1 MSQLENN
8 DPQNPGRRSFIRQ
21 SILAGLGL
29 SFNFRPAF
37 SVPSEWR
44 HIGIIGLDT
53 SHCIAFTQLINAPSE
68 EGTDGFRVVAAY
80 PKGSPD
86 IESSVSRV
94 PRYIDEITKLGVTIV
109 NSIEDLLKQ
118 VDFVLL
124 ETNDGR
130 PHLEQAMPVLESGKP
145 LFIDKPM
152 AASLA
157 DAIKIFDLA
166 EKHKTPLFSSSSLRY
181 CPGAQESRKGEGIGE
196 IVGAETFSPLIIEPT
211 HPDLFWYG
219 IHGVEL
225 LFTIMQ
231 TGCLSVRRLSATHTD
246 LVTGQWD
253 GDQIGTFRGI
263 KQGFHDYGGIAFG
276 KTGIQHLG
284 PYAGYAPLVNEILR
298 FFSTGE
304 VPVSPDET
312 LEILAFMEAADE
324 SEKRGGEWISIE
336 EIVQNALNGSI
347 P

>member
-1 MSQLENN
+1 MEKSYPKNL
-8 DPQNPGRRSFIRQ
+8 GRRSFVRQ

-29 SFNFRPAF
+29 SFSLRPGF
-37 SVPSEWR
+37 TSPSERR

-53 SHCIAFTQLINAPSE
+53 SHCIAFTKFINALSKDE
-68 EGTDGFRVVAAY
+68 TDGFRVVAAY
-80 PKGSPD
+80 PKGSRD
-86 IESSVSRV
+86 IESSVSRI
-94 PRYIDEITKLGVTIV
+94 PQYTKEIQEMGVVIV
-109 NSIEDLLKQ
+109 NSIEDLLLQ
-118 VDFVLL
+118 TDFILL

-130 PHLEQAMPVLESGKP
+130 LHLEQATQVLESGKP

-152 AASLA
+152 TASLA
-157 DAIKIFDLA
+157 DAIKIFSKA
-166 EKHKTPLFSSSSLRY
+166 EKKKTPLFSSSSLRY
-181 CPGAQESRKGEGIGE
+181 CPGAQESRKGEDTGE
-196 IVGAETFSPLIIEPT
+196 ILGAETYSPLIIEPT

-284 PYAGYAPLVNEILR
+284 PYAGYAPLVNTILR
-298 FFSTGE
+298 FFNTGE

-312 LEILAFMEAADE
+312 LDILAFMEAADE
-324 SEKRGGEWISIE
+324 SKKRGGEWISLK
-336 EIVQNALNGSI
+336 EIFQKALKNFG
-347 P
+347 